1 MNELKKIVMKFG
13 GTSVANYQNIRNVA
27 VLIAK
32 YVGQG
37 YRVVA
42 VVSALEG
49 VTDKLIEAAGQAKKG
64 NRNYIQEFKQKLLKE
79 HVTVAR
85 KSVEKKRIQEEM
97 EHILKTTIE
106 ELEKVLTGII
116 YVGELTPKSKDYV
129 LSFGERLSTPIVWGA
144 LRELELN
151 AQYYT
156 GGEIGI
162 VTDSNFGEASPLMNV
177 TKHQV
182 REKIEPLLEKGIVP
196 VVTGYIAATQDGET
210 TTLGRGGSDY
220 TATIIGAALAADEV
234 WIWTDVD
241 GLMTSDPKIV
251 STAKTMSELSFQEA
265 TEMTIFGAKAMHPRA
280 LEPAMEENI
289 PVRIRNVFNSENP
302 GTLIVKE
309 QKIKL
314 GDAVK
319 AITLVKDVALINVS
333 GAGMVGTPGTAAKV
347 FEVLGRDNINVL
359 MISQSVSEAN
369 ISFVIQRSLLERAVS
384 TLEIALLGRGLIR
397 EVTAEDDVCVVA
409 VVGAGMKGTPG
420 VASRIFTAI
429 ARKGINVRMI
439 AQGSSELN
447 ISFVVKETD
456 GEEAIRAIHEEF
468 KLDIR
473 AHNEKLI

>member
-1 MNELKKIVMKFG
+1 MKKVVMKFG
-13 GTSVANYQNIRNVA
+13 GTSVASGENIRHVA
-27 VLIAK
+27 DLIAN

-49 VTDKLIEAAGQAKKG
+49 VTDKLIKAAEQAKKG
-64 NRNYIQEFKQKLLKE
+64 NHDYIHEFKQKLLKE
-79 HVTVAR
+79 HLTVAR
-85 KSVEKKRIQEEM
+85 KAIENKRIQEEM
-97 EHILKTTIE
+97 EQILETTID

-129 LSFGERLSTPIVWGA
+129 LSFGERLSTPIVCGA
-144 LRELELN
+144 LRDLELN
-151 AQYYT
+151 AQHYT

-182 REKIEPLLEKGIVP
+182 RTKIEPLLEKGIVP
-196 VVTGYIAATQDGET
+196 VITGYIAATQDGIT

-220 TATIIGAALAADEV
+220 TTTIIGAALAADEV

-251 STAKTMSELSFQEA
+251 PTAKMMPELSFQEA

-280 LEPAMEENI
+280 LEPAMEESI
-289 PVRIRNVFNSENP
+289 PVRIRNVFNPENP
-302 GTLIVKE
+302 GTLIVEK

-319 AITLVKDVALINVS
+319 AITLVKDVALVNVS

-347 FEVLGRDNINVL
+347 FEVLGRDNVNVL

-447 ISFVVKETD
+447 ISFVVKEND
-456 GEEAIRAIHEEF
+456 GEEAVRAIHEEF
-468 KLDIR
+468 RLNKI
-473 AHNEKLI
+473 

>member
-1 MNELKKIVMKFG
+1 MASGENIRH
-13 GTSVANYQNIRNVA
+13 VAN
-27 VLIAK
+27 LIAN

-49 VTDKLIEAAGQAKKG
+49 VTDKLIEAAEQAKKG
-64 NRNYIQEFKQKLLKE
+64 NRDYIHEFKQKLLKE
-79 HVTVAR
+79 HLTVAR
-85 KSVEKKRIQEEM
+85 KAIENKCVQEEM
-97 EHILKTTIE
+97 EQILKTTID

-129 LSFGERLSTPIVWGA
+129 LSFGERLSMPIVGGS
-144 LRELELN
+144 LRDLELN
-151 AQYYT
+151 AQFYT

-182 REKIEPLLEKGIVP
+182 KERIEPLLEKRIVP
-196 VVTGYIAATQDGET
+196 VVTGYIAATQDDVT

-220 TATIIGAALAADEV
+220 TATIIGASLAADEV

-241 GLMTSDPKIV
+241 GLMTADPKIV
-251 STAKTMSELSFQEA
+251 PSAKMWSELSFPEA

-280 LEPAMEENI
+280 LEPVMEENI
-289 PVRIRNVFNSENP
+289 PVRIRNVFNPENP

-319 AITLVKDVALINVS
+319 AITLVKDVALVNVS
-333 GAGMVGTPGTAAKV
+333 GVGMVGTPGTAAKV
-347 FEVLGRDNINVL
+347 FDVLGRGNINIL

-429 ARKGINVRMI
+429 ASKGINVRMI

-456 GEEAIRAIHEEF
+456 GEGAVRAIHEGF
-468 KLDIR
+468 QLNKS
-473 AHNEKLI
+473 

>member
-1 MNELKKIVMKFG
+1 VNLKKIVMKFG
-13 GTSVANYQNIRNVA
+13 GTSVASGENIRQIAN
-27 VLIAK
+27 LIAN

-37 YRVVA
+37 YAIVA
-42 VVSALEG
+42 VVSALRG
-49 VTDKLIEAAGQAKKG
+49 VTDKLVEASEQAKKG
-64 NRNYIQEFKQKLLKE
+64 NRDYVYKFKREIAQKHL
-79 HVTVAR
+79 TATR
-85 KSVEKKRIQEEM
+85 KAVENKLVQEEV
-97 EHILKTTIE
+97 EGIIGATVD

-116 YVGELTPKSKDYV
+116 YLGELTPKSKDYV

-144 LRELELN
+144 LKDLGLN
-151 AQYYT
+151 AQHFT
-156 GGEIGI
+156 GKDAGI

-182 REKIEPLLEKGIVP
+182 KEKIEPLLGKGIVP
-196 VVTGYIAATQDGET
+196 VVTGYIAATQDGIT

-220 TATIIGAALAADEV
+220 TATIMGAALDVDEV

-251 STAKTMSELSFQEA
+251 SSAKMMPELSLQEA

-289 PVRIRNVFNSENP
+289 PVRIRNAFNPENP

-309 QKIKL
+309 QRIKP
-314 GDAVK
+314 GDVVK
-319 AITLVKDVALINVS
+319 AITLVKDVALVNVS
-333 GAGMVGTPGTAAKV
+333 GAGMVGAPGTAAKV
-347 FEVLGRDNINVL
+347 FDMLGKDNINIL

-369 ISFVIQRSLLERAVS
+369 ISFIIERSLLERAVS
-384 TLEIALLGRGLIR
+384 TLEIVLLGRGLIR
-397 EVTAEDDVCVVA
+397 EVSAEDDVCVVA

-429 ARKGINVRMI
+429 ARKGINIRMI

-447 ISFVVKETD
+447 ISFVVKEID
-456 GEEAIRAIHEEF
+456 GEEAVRTIHEEF
-468 KLDIR
+468 KLD
-473 AHNEKLI
+473 KV

>member
-1 MNELKKIVMKFG
+1 MKKIVMKFG
-13 GTSVANYQNIRNVA
+13 GTSVASGENIRRVA
-27 VLIAK
+27 NLIANH
-32 YVGQG
+32 VGRG
-37 YRVVA
+37 YRVVV
-42 VVSALEG
+42 VVSALDG
-49 VTDKLIEAAGQAKKG
+49 VTDKLIEATEQARKG
-64 NRNYIQEFKQKLLKE
+64 NRIFIHEFKQEFLKK
-79 HVTVAR
+79 HLTVAR
-85 KSVEKKRIQEEM
+85 KAIENKRMQEEV
-97 EHILKTTIE
+97 EQTLKTTID

-116 YVGELTPKSKDYV
+116 YVGELTSKSRDYV
-129 LSFGERLSTPIVWGA
+129 LSFGERLSTAIVCGA
-144 LRELELN
+144 LRDLELD
-151 AQYYT
+151 AQHYT

-196 VVTGYIAATQDGET
+196 VVTGYIAATQDGLT

-220 TATIIGAALAADEV
+220 TATIVGAALAVDEV

-251 STAKTMSELSFQEA
+251 STAKMMPELSFKEA

-280 LEPAMEENI
+280 LEPAIEENI
-289 PVRIRNVFNSENP
+289 PVRIRNVFNPENS

-309 QKIKL
+309 QKKF

-319 AITLVKDVALINVS
+319 AITLVKDVALVNVS

-369 ISFVIQRSLLERAVS
+369 ISFVIQRSLLEKAVS

-420 VASRIFTAI
+420 VASKIFTAI
-429 ARKGINVRMI
+429 ASKGINVRMI

-447 ISFVVKETD
+447 ISFVVKEND
-456 GEEAIRAIHEEF
+456 GEEAVRAIHEEF
-468 KLDIR
+468 KLD
-473 AHNEKLI
+473 KT

>member
-1 MNELKKIVMKFG
+1 MNDLKKTVMKFG
-13 GTSVANYQNIRNVA
+13 GTSVASGENIRHVA
-27 VLIAK
+27 NLIAN
-32 YVGQG
+32 YVSQG

-49 VTDKLIEAAGQAKKG
+49 VTDKLIEAAEQAKKG
-64 NRNYIQEFKQKLLKE
+64 NRDYIHEFKQKLLKE
-79 HVTVAR
+79 HLTVAR
-85 KSVEKKRIQEEM
+85 KAIENKCVQEEM
-97 EHILKTTIE
+97 EQILKTTID

-129 LSFGERLSTPIVWGA
+129 LSFGERLSMPIVGGS
-144 LRELELN
+144 LRDLELN
-151 AQYYT
+151 AQFYT

-182 REKIEPLLEKGIVP
+182 KERIEPLLEKRIVP
-196 VVTGYIAATQDGET
+196 VVTGYIAATQDDVT

-220 TATIIGAALAADEV
+220 TATIIGASLAADEV

-241 GLMTSDPKIV
+241 GLMTADPKIV
-251 STAKTMSELSFQEA
+251 PSAKMWPELSFQEA

-289 PVRIRNVFNSENP
+289 PVRIRNVFNPENP

-319 AITLVKDVALINVS
+319 AITLVKDVALVNVS
-333 GAGMVGTPGTAAKV
+333 GVGMVGTPGTAAKV
-347 FEVLGRDNINVL
+347 FDVLGRDNINIL

-429 ARKGINVRMI
+429 ASKGINVRMI

-456 GEEAIRAIHEEF
+456 GEGAVRAIHEGF
-468 KLDIR
+468 QLNKS
-473 AHNEKLI
+473 

>member
-1 MNELKKIVMKFG
+1 VASGENIRH
-13 GTSVANYQNIRNVA
+13 VAN
-27 VLIAK
+27 LIAN
-32 YVGQG
+32 YVSQG

-49 VTDKLIEAAGQAKKG
+49 VTDKLIEAAEQAKKG
-64 NRNYIQEFKQKLLKE
+64 NRDYIHEFKQKLLKE
-79 HVTVAR
+79 HLTVAR
-85 KSVEKKRIQEEM
+85 KAIENKCVQEEM
-97 EHILKTTIE
+97 EQILKTTID

-129 LSFGERLSTPIVWGA
+129 LSFGERLSMPIVGGS
-144 LRELELN
+144 LRDLELN
-151 AQYYT
+151 AQFYT

-182 REKIEPLLEKGIVP
+182 KERIEPLLEKRIVP
-196 VVTGYIAATQDGET
+196 VVTGYIAATQDDVT

-220 TATIIGAALAADEV
+220 TATIIGASLAADEV

-241 GLMTSDPKIV
+241 GLMTADPKIV
-251 STAKTMSELSFQEA
+251 PSAKMWPELSFQEA

-289 PVRIRNVFNSENP
+289 PVRIRNVFNPENP

-319 AITLVKDVALINVS
+319 AITLVKDVALVNVS
-333 GAGMVGTPGTAAKV
+333 GVGMVGTPGTAAKV
-347 FEVLGRDNINVL
+347 FDVLGRDNINIL

-429 ARKGINVRMI
+429 ASKGINVRMI

-456 GEEAIRAIHEEF
+456 GEGAVRAIHEGF
-468 KLDIR
+468 QLNKS
-473 AHNEKLI
+473 

>member
-1 MNELKKIVMKFG
+1 MNDLKKTVMKFG
-13 GTSVANYQNIRNVA
+13 GTSVASGENVRHVA
-27 VLIAK
+27 NLIAK
-32 YVGQG
+32 YVSQG

-49 VTDKLIEAAGQAKKG
+49 VTDKLIEAAEQAKKG
-64 NRNYIQEFKQKLLKE
+64 NRDYFREFKQKLLEE
-79 HVTVAR
+79 HLSAAR
-85 KSVEKKRIQEEM
+85 KAIENKRIQEEM
-97 EHILKTTIE
+97 EQILKTTID
-106 ELEKVLTGII
+106 ELDKVLTGII

-129 LSFGERLSTPIVWGA
+129 LSFGERLSTPIVGGS
-144 LRELELN
+144 LRDLELN
-151 AQYYT
+151 AQFYT

-182 REKIEPLLEKGIVP
+182 KEKIEPLLEKRIVP
-196 VVTGYIAATQDGET
+196 VVTGYIASTQDDVT

-251 STAKTMSELSFQEA
+251 PSAKMWPELSFQEA

-289 PVRIRNVFNSENP
+289 PVRIRNVFNPENP

-319 AITLVKDVALINVS
+319 AITLVKDVALVNVS
-333 GAGMVGTPGTAAKV
+333 GAGMVGTPGTAAKI
-347 FEVLGRDNINVL
+347 FDILGRGNINIL

-369 ISFVIQRSLLERAVS
+369 ISFVIQRSLSERAVS

-420 VASRIFTAI
+420 VASKIFTAI

-456 GEEAIRAIHEEF
+456 GEDAVRVIHEEF
-468 KLDIR
+468 KLNKI
-473 AHNEKLI
+473 

>member
-1 MNELKKIVMKFG
+1 MASGENIRH
-13 GTSVANYQNIRNVA
+13 VAN
-27 VLIAK
+27 LIAD
-32 YVGQG
+32 YVSQG

-49 VTDKLIEAAGQAKKG
+49 VTDKLIEAAEQAKKG
-64 NRNYIQEFKQKLLKE
+64 NRDYIHEFKQKLLKE
-79 HVTVAR
+79 HLTVAR
-85 KSVEKKRIQEEM
+85 KAIENKCVQEEM
-97 EHILKTTIE
+97 GQILKTTID

-129 LSFGERLSTPIVWGA
+129 LSFGERLSSPIVGGS
-144 LRELELN
+144 LRDLELN
-151 AQYYT
+151 AQFYT

-182 REKIEPLLEKGIVP
+182 KERIEPLLEKRIVP
-196 VVTGYIAATQDGET
+196 VVTGYIAATQDDVT

-220 TATIIGAALAADEV
+220 TATIIGASLAADEV

-241 GLMTSDPKIV
+241 GLMTADPKIV
-251 STAKTMSELSFQEA
+251 PSAKMWPELSFQEA

-289 PVRIRNVFNSENP
+289 PVRIRNVFNPENP

-319 AITLVKDVALINVS
+319 AITLVKDVALVNVS
-333 GAGMVGTPGTAAKV
+333 GVGMVGTPGTAAKV
-347 FEVLGRDNINVL
+347 FDVLGRDNINIL

-420 VASRIFTAI
+420 VASKIFTAI

-456 GEEAIRAIHEEF
+456 GEGAVRAIHEEF
-468 KLDIR
+468 ELNKI
-473 AHNEKLI
+473 

>member
-1 MNELKKIVMKFG
+1 MKKIVMKFG
-13 GTSVANYQNIRNVA
+13 GTSVASGENIRRVA
-27 VLIAK
+27 DLIAD

-49 VTDKLIEAAGQAKKG
+49 VTDKLIEAAEQAKKG
-64 NRNYIQEFKQKLLKE
+64 NRNYIHEFKQRLLKE
-79 HVTVAR
+79 HLTVAG
-85 KSVEKKRIQEEM
+85 KAVENERIREEV
-97 EHILKTTIE
+97 EQTLETTVD

-129 LSFGERLSTPIVWGA
+129 LSFGERLSAPIVGGA
-144 LRELELN
+144 LRNLELN
-151 AQYYT
+151 AQHYT

-177 TKHQV
+177 TKHEV
-182 REKIEPLLEKGIVP
+182 MKKIEPLLEKGIVP
-196 VVTGYIAATQDGET
+196 VVTGYIAATQDGVT
-210 TTLGRGGSDY
+210 TTIGRGGSDY

-251 STAKTMSELSFQEA
+251 PSARMMPEVSFQEA

-280 LEPAMEENI
+280 LEPAVEENI
-289 PVRIRNVFNSENP
+289 PVRIRNVFNPENS
-302 GTLIVKE
+302 GTLIVKK
-309 QKIKL
+309 QKIKV

-319 AITLVKDVALINVS
+319 AITLVKDVALVNVS

-347 FEVLGRDNINVL
+347 FDVLGRDNVNVL

-429 ARKGINVRMI
+429 AQKGINVRMI

-456 GEEAIRAIHEEF
+456 GEEAVQAIHEEF
-468 KLDIR
+468 KL
-473 AHNEKLI
+473 NKN

>member
-1 MNELKKIVMKFG
+1 MKKIVMKFG
-13 GTSVANYQNIRNVA
+13 GTSVATGENIRHVA
-27 VLIAK
+27 NLIANHAS
-32 YVGQG
+32 QG

-42 VVSALEG
+42 VISALEG
-49 VTDKLIEAAGQAKKG
+49 VTDKLIEAAEQARKG
-64 NRNYIQEFKQKLLKE
+64 KRDYIHEFKQKLLKE
-79 HVTVAR
+79 HLTATKKAIKNKHMR
-85 KSVEKKRIQEEM
+85 EEVEQ
-97 EHILKTTIE
+97 ILKTAID

-116 YVGELTPKSKDYV
+116 YVGELTPKSRDYV
-129 LSFGERLSTPIVWGA
+129 LSFGEKLSTPIVWGA
-144 LRELELN
+144 LRDLGLN
-151 AQYYT
+151 AQCYT
-156 GGEIGI
+156 GGEVGI

-182 REKIEPLLEKGIVP
+182 REKIEPLLEKGIAP
-196 VVTGYIAATQDGET
+196 VVTGYIAATQDGAT

-220 TATIIGAALAADEV
+220 TAAILGAALAADEV

-251 STAKTMSELSFQEA
+251 PKAKMMPELSFQEA

-289 PVRIRNVFNSENP
+289 PVRIRNVFNPENQ

-319 AITLVKDVALINVS
+319 AITLVKDVALVNVS
-333 GAGMVGTPGTAAKV
+333 GAGMVGAPGTAAKV
-347 FEVLGRDNINVL
+347 FDVLGRDNVNIL

-369 ISFVIQRSLLERAVS
+369 ISFVIQRSLLEKAVS

-429 ARKGINVRMI
+429 AKKGINVRMI

-456 GEEAIRAIHEEF
+456 GEEAVRAVHEEF
-468 KLDIR
+468 RLDKI
-473 AHNEKLI
+473 